1 MTGFGG
7 LPIEGWFQQQSSET
21 FPTGFEYQ
29 KNYSAMSANL
39 ASLHAEVTPT
49 ANVIDGGYLTDHG
62 PGHIAKLLS
71 RITELLKAT
80 PNPITPYECYLLLA
94 AAQFHDVGNIFGR
107 DRHEEKCREI
117 MSDNSATLPPDT
129 VERRK
134 IFEIA
139 QAHGGHEKDKLP
151 ALAKTE
157 HIRGQPV
164 RMQALAAILKFADE
178 LAEDSERGAR
188 YSAKSALLP
197 PESAIFHAYALSLV
211 DVHLDGDAGIIAMRF
226 DLKKSEALKAFP
238 KKDKHGAIID
248 TYLIDEILSRT
259 LKTHYERVYCSRF
272 MRPLVDVVGVSV
284 HIDVTDDSGYSIL
297 RQITFRLQE
306 RGYPNFDATDIYG
319 LCPELAE
326 WDGNGRFDG
335 SHLARKLGGQHAV

>member
-1 MTGFGG
+1 MDFGG
-7 LPIEGWFQQQSSET
+7 RTIEDWFLGLAGTEL
-21 FPTGFEYQ
+21 PTGFNYQ
-29 KNYSAMSANL
+29 KNYAAMAANL
-39 ASLHAEVTPT
+39 ASVHSEVTTT

-62 PGHIAKLLS
+62 PGHIAKLIS
-71 RITELLKAT
+71 RITELLKAASD
-80 PNPITPYECYLLLA
+80 PITPYECYLLLT

-107 DRHEEKCREI
+107 ERHEEKCREV
-117 MSDNSATLPPDT
+117 MNDNLANLPPDT

-134 IFEIA
+134 ILEIA
-139 QAHGGHEKDKLP
+139 QAHGGEDKDKLS
-151 ALAKTE
+151 ALAKSE

-188 YSAKSALLP
+188 YSAKKGLLP

-211 DVHLDGDAGIIAMRF
+211 DVHLDALAGMIAMRF
-226 DLKKSEALKAFP
+226 DLKKSEALRAFP
-238 KKDKHGAIID
+238 KKDKEGKTVE

-259 LKTHYERVYCSRF
+259 VKTHYERVYCSRF

-284 HIDVTDDSGYSIL
+284 RIEVTDDSGYSIL
-297 RQITFRLQE
+297 RQISFSLHE
-306 RGYPNFDATDIYG
+306 RGYPDVGAKDIYN
-319 LCPELAE
+319 LCPELEE

-335 SHLARKLGGQHAV
+335 CHLARKLGAQHAV